1 MTFWFDS
8 GHIQPPEQTEIQS
21 PEQARKSKT
30 SAQKKIFHILYNVD
44 NCKSSNNISAVVYN
58 ISEVFLHYMWGTVG
72 SNVCKREGIIYIYI
86 YRWFLILCVD
96 LRLFFVCFVMVV
108 HESLVCSEQLNWALF
123 FRKILHVLQI
133 LQFSS
138 ILCIF
143 EPFPAVTMILRAIFS
158 HWGQLRDSNTTIK
171 KGSNIHWC
179 SRRKHDTLRA
189 GGWKLFEFVD
199 QGKLYL
205 IVLPGNMQIFSVV

>member
-1 MTFWFDS
+1 MGDC
-8 GHIQPPEQTEIQS
+8 GIKCMQT
-21 PEQARKSKT
+21 RGN
-30 SAQKKIFHILYNVD
+30 Y
-44 NCKSSNNISAVVYN
+44 
-58 ISEVFLHYMWGTVG
+58 
-72 SNVCKREGIIYIYI
+72 IYIYI
-86 YRWFLILCVD
+86 
-96 LRLFFVCFVMVV
+96 
-108 HESLVCSEQLNWALF
+108 SLVLNTVCGSTTVFCLFCDGCSRVPCLF
-123 FRKILHVLQI
+123 WTVKLSTVLQKNPPRSAD
-133 LQFSS
+133 SS
-138 ILCIF
+138 VFQHPFIF

>member
-86 YRWFLILCVD
+86 
-96 LRLFFVCFVMVV
+96 
-108 HESLVCSEQLNWALF
+108 SLVLNTVCGSTTVFCLFCDGCSRVPCLF
-123 FRKILHVLQI
+123 WTVKLSTVLQKNPPRSAD
-133 LQFSS
+133 SS
-138 ILCIF
+138 VFQHPLYIWTLSSSDYDF
-143 EPFPAVTMILRAIFS
+143 EGHLF
-158 HWGQLRDSNTTIK
+158 
-171 KGSNIHWC
+171 
-179 SRRKHDTLRA
+179 TLRTIE
-189 GGWKLFEFVD
+189 GLKHN
-199 QGKLYL
+199 Y
-205 IVLPGNMQIFSVV
+205 